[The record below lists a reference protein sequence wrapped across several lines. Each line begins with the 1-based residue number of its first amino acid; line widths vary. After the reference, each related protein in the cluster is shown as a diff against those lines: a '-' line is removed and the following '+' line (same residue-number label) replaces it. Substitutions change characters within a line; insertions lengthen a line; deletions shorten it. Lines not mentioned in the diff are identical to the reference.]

1 MGVSDQRGPGGHSP
15 FLAQV
20 LTHPHAAPVLALL
33 DTSVR
38 YQRPPSAWVGG
49 DGEWTEKDHLLTHA
63 HTLYQRSLCPDCG
76 HTREVCGS
84 GHWEA
89 ITRVCG
95 PSAAVETWRKDNPN
109 PDPGTI
115 VTVAPGEAARAETLK
130 TAPQWWLDQYGGS
143 TTP

>member
-1 MGVSDQRGPGGHSP
+1 MGVPDQRGTGGDGP

-20 LTHPHAAPVLALL
+20 LTHPHATPVLALL

-76 HTREVCGS
+76 HTREACAAGAWAVT
-84 GHWEA
+84 
-89 ITRVCG
+89 TRTCG
-95 PSAAVETWRKDNPN
+95 PSAAVERWRKENPN
-109 PDPGTI
+109 PDPGT
-115 VTVAPGEAARAETLK
+115 VVSVQPAATAQAATLESAPD
-130 TAPQWWLDQYGGS
+130 WWREKYGI
-143 TTP
+143 T